1 MSQALNTEDTRKEN
15 DILKLRQ
22 QLASYACGEGWEERT
37 KQSMVYMLDNEPLCF
52 TRQSLGG
59 HFTASGWIINPQ
71 GTKAV
76 MMHHK
81 KLDMWLQPGGHC
93 DGDTNTL
100 NVALTEIHEELGIPK
115 TAVTL
120 YNNAED
126 IFMVD
131 MTIFPVG
138 KDGPA
143 HIHYDFTYLF
153 ELDETI
159 ELPGN
164 PESHAIKWIGLQ
176 DITLENGFDP
186 TTTKM
191 AAKALKL
198 KANS

>member
-1 MSQALNTEDTRKEN
+1 MPHTVNTQYAQEDIVN
-15 DILKLRQ
+15 LRH
-22 QLASYACGEGWEERT
+22 QLQNYTCGTDWEERT
-37 KQSMVYMLDNEPLCF
+37 KQSMLFLLDNEPLCF
-52 TRQSLGG
+52 TRQSVGG

-81 KLDMWLQPGGHC
+81 KLDMWLQPGVHC
-93 DGDTNTL
+93 DGDINPL
-100 NVALTEIHEELGIPK
+100 NVALTEIHEELGIPR
-115 TAVTL
+115 TAVTP

-126 IFMVD
+126 IFLLD
-131 MTIFPVG
+131 MHIFPVG

-153 ELDETI
+153 ELDEAT

-164 PESHAIKWIGLQ
+164 EESHAIKWFDLQ
-176 DITLENGFDP
+176 DITLENAFDF

-191 AAKALKL
+191 AAKALRL
-198 KANS
+198 KGNT